1 MSYLGNEP
9 PQLAGYSTQTKAAPV
24 GSSIALDQEGTINST
39 LLFLDGV
46 RQTPTT
52 DYTISGTTLT
62 LTSTA
67 PTAAVATIL
76 FLGDVTDIGQPS
88 NDTVDVDQL
97 NTTSV
102 GTTGQFLKKTGAS
115 TVDWGTVTTDTSGIE
130 DDIALLGFK
139 VAVNG
144 SLAKYNL
151 VDQTED
157 AFMDATGIDASAS
170 TDEFRNASN
179 YYSGVSGTDP
189 TGGTISTYTDGADN
203 YRVHSFLADGSFVV
217 ASTGAVDYLIVGG
230 GGGGGT
236 GGSGAY
242 NAGAGGAGG
251 FRTSTG
257 LSISGASYAIT
268 VGDGGATNTV
278 GEDSVFNALTSSGGG
293 TGAFSSGGA
302 GGNGGS
308 GGGGA
313 GHGSGGAGGTGNTPS
328 TSPSQ
333 GNDGGS
339 GSSAAAGGAY
349 GGAGG
354 GGATAVGANGTSSAG
369 GNGGAGT
376 ANSLRTNVAVTYAG
390 GGGGAASSG
399 SASTGGAGGG
409 GAGGVAAVGSAGTV
423 NLGGGGGAGSGIG
436 ASHVGG
442 AGGSGIVV
450 IRYLTNAFTTHS
462 NMELVS
468 NATTANDGAP
478 TKGDIVMTYT
488 NGLGT
493 ATLNT
498 DLTAEYSANDGV
510 AWTPMTLVAQGSTGT
525 AAPSFIV
532 SAHDVTLATAS
543 GTAMRYRI
551 KTLNQGAAK
560 ETRIQAVSL
569 GWS

>member
-1 MSYLGNEP
+1 M
-9 PQLAGYSTQTKAAPV
+9 LATPA
-24 GSSIALDQEGTINST
+24 
-39 LLFLDGV
+39 
-46 RQTPTT
+46 TPT
-52 DYTISGTTLT
+52 DTTT
-62 LTSTA
+62 
-67 PTAAVATIL
+67 
-76 FLGDVTDIGQPS
+76 
-88 NDTVDVDQL
+88 
-97 NTTSV
+97 
-102 GTTGQFLKKTGAS
+102 
-115 TVDWGTVTTDTSGIE
+115 IE

-139 VAVNG
+139 VAVAG
-144 SLAKYNL
+144 TMAKYNL
-151 VDQTED
+151 VDQTEN
-157 AFMDATGIDASAS
+157 AFMDTTGIDATES
-170 TDEFRNASN
+170 TGEVRNAAN
-179 YYSGVSGTDP
+179 YYSGLTPGVLP
-189 TGGTISTYTDGADN
+189 TGGTISTYTD

-217 ASTGAVDYLIVGG
+217 GSTVAVDYLIVGG

-257 LSISGASYAIT
+257 LSISGASYVIT
-268 VGDGGATNTV
+268 VGDGGPTDTV

-333 GNDGGS
+333 GNNGGS

-376 ANSLRTNVAVTYAG
+376 ANSLRTGVAVTYAG

-409 GAGGVAAVGSAGTV
+409 GAGGVGAVGSAGTV

-442 AGGSGIVV
+442 EGGSGIVV
-450 IRYLTNAFTTHS
+450 IRYLTNAF
-462 NMELVS
+462 NVIGDMVLQS
-468 NATTANDGAP
+468 NATTAVTTP

-488 NGLGT
+488 NGSGV

-498 DLTAEYSANDGV
+498 DITAEISADGGST
-510 AWTPMTLVAQGSTGT
+510 WTPTTLVLQGDTGT
-525 AAPSFIV
+525 SSPHKIV
-532 SAHDVTLATAS
+532 SAHDVAISTAITS
-543 GTAMRYRI
+543 SMVYRI
-551 KTLNQGAAK
+551 KTLNQSAAK

>member
-1 MSYLGNEP
+1 MALTKVTDSM
-9 PQLAGYSTQTKAAPV
+9 LATPA
-24 GSSIALDQEGTINST
+24 
-39 LLFLDGV
+39 
-46 RQTPTT
+46 TPT
-52 DYTISGTTLT
+52 DTTT
-62 LTSTA
+62 
-67 PTAAVATIL
+67 
-76 FLGDVTDIGQPS
+76 
-88 NDTVDVDQL
+88 
-97 NTTSV
+97 
-102 GTTGQFLKKTGAS
+102 
-115 TVDWGTVTTDTSGIE
+115 IE

-139 VAVNG
+139 VAVAG
-144 SLAKYNL
+144 TMAKYNL
-151 VDQTED
+151 VDQTEN
-157 AFMDATGIDASAS
+157 AFMDTTGIDASES
-170 TDEFRNASN
+170 TGEFRNASN

-257 LSISGASYAIT
+257 LSISGASYVIT
-268 VGDGGATNTV
+268 VGDGGPTDTV

-333 GNDGGS
+333 GNNGGS

-376 ANSLRTNVAVTYAG
+376 ANSLRTGVAVTYAG

-442 AGGSGIVV
+442 EGGSGIVV
-450 IRYLTNAFTTHS
+450 IRYLTNAF
-462 NMELVS
+462 NVIGDMVLQS
-468 NATTANDGAP
+468 NATTAVTTP

-488 NGLGT
+488 NGSGV

-498 DLTAEYSANDGV
+498 DITAEISADGGST
-510 AWTPMTLVAQGSTGT
+510 WTPTTLVLQGDTGT
-525 AAPSFIV
+525 SSPHKIV
-532 SAHDVTLATAS
+532 SAHDVAISTAITS
-543 GTAMRYRI
+543 SMVYRI
-551 KTLNQGAAK
+551 KTLNQSAAK